1 MNEKIL
7 NTLMHLF
14 AIIAPAQGNEN
25 DRRQVVEAFLRPQ
38 LNQEGVKAYL
48 KIFEAYYAEAQERLR
63 KGKEARRNSSIS
75 VRIIKICF
83 DIGMQLTLNQK
94 IVVLVQLLEYCRSD
108 NTGVSSTELEFI
120 ITAAEGFNIIPE
132 DYQLIQQF
140 VLSSREE
147 VPESPQ
153 VLIIDSDRASKYEK
167 TRHIVNDA
175 FRGQVR
181 VLNLPQADMLF
192 VRSFGTG
199 ELLLSGQLRHE
210 DRVYLFERGASLKF
224 MSSKPIYYSEVIRQ
238 FLDESAL
245 ASRVVYEVNNIEY
258 KFKGGQV
265 GLHRM
270 SFAEESGRLV
280 GIMGASGAGKST
292 LLSVLNGI
300 NKPDTGEVL
309 INGVNI
315 HTDADKIKGLIGY
328 VSQDDLL
335 IEELTVFENL
345 FYNAKLCFGNLDDE
359 TITGKVD
366 EVLHSLGLH
375 EIKDMK
381 VGSPLNKKISGG
393 QRKRLN
399 ISLEL
404 IREPAILFLDEPT
417 SGLSSLDSENIL
429 DLLNDLK
436 LKGKLIFVVIH
447 QPSSDIFKMF
457 DRLIFLDTGGYMI
470 YYGIP
475 VGAIGYF
482 KDRMHLPKYND
493 SECPAC
499 GNVNPEQIFSI
510 VESKVLDEFG
520 RPTMTRKV
528 SPVEWSNHFSSGKED
543 RPPKPGSGNG
553 IPEITLK
560 TPGKMKQFSVFVRRD
575 ILAKLSDAQ
584 YMVITLLEAPVLA
597 LFLAFIIR
605 YFDESVS
612 NPAYTLL
619 QNTNLPVYIFMSV
632 IVAIFMGLTVSAE
645 EIIKDRKILKRE
657 AFLNLSWN
665 SYLLSKIGV
674 QFLISAVQ
682 AASFVLIG
690 NSIFGIRGM
699 WFEYWLVLFSC
710 WATSNMMGLLISDS
724 FKTVVT
730 IYILIPF
737 LVIPQIILS
746 GIIVKYDK
754 LNPNI
759 SSPVSIPVYGEVI
772 AARWG
777 YEALAVDQFMNNRF
791 EKQFYEYDK
800 VISIAKFR
808 KDIWYN
814 EMKSILSRLESN
826 IERERTGN
834 SDRNDMMLIRNE
846 IEEEKEFTTA
856 IPFDTGILDPDAI
869 TAESLAAARDY
880 IEKVRRYYIEVSRDA
895 VDARD
900 QKIIA
905 FERADRDAF
914 IMMKKQYTNESLEE
928 FVKNDNEKD
937 KIKRYRDRLYQNYD
951 QIFYDPAHP
960 LVKAHFYAPRKQVFG
975 IYAGTLAVNTGI
987 IWLMTISLYIL
998 LYFRVLHKVLE
1009 SSEKFRRVMKDRR
1022 ERRGKR

>member
-108 NTGVSSTELEFI
+108 NNGVSSTELEFI
-120 ITAAEGFNIIPE
+120 ITAAEGFNINPE

-153 VLIIDSDRASKYEK
+153 VLVIDSDRASKYEK

-245 ASRVVYEVNNIEY
+245 ASRVVYEANNIEY

-345 FYNAKLCFGNLDDE
+345 FYNAKLCFGNLDDQ

-528 SPVEWSNHFSSGKED
+528 SPVEWSNHFNSGKAE

-826 IERERTGN
+826 IERERIGS
-834 SDRNDMMLIRNE
+834 SDRNDIMLIRNE

-869 TAESLAAARDY
+869 TGESLAAARDY

-975 IYAGTLAVNTGI
+975 IYAGTLAVNTGV

-998 LYFRVLHKVLE
+998 LYFRVLHRILE

>member
-14 AIIAPAQGNEN
+14 AIIAPSQGNES

-38 LNQEGVKAYL
+38 LNQDGVKAYL
-48 KIFEAYYAEAQERLR
+48 KIFDEYYAEAQDRLR

-75 VRIIKICF
+75 VRILKICF

-94 IVVLVQLLEYCRSD
+94 IIVLVQLLEYCRTD
-108 NTGVSSTELEFI
+108 NAGVSSTELEFI
-120 ITAAEGFNIIPE
+120 ITAAEGFNINPE

-140 VLSSREE
+140 VLSSRSE
-147 VPESPQ
+147 VPESSQ
-153 VLIIDSDRASKYEK
+153 VLVIDNDREAKYDK
-167 TRHIVNDA
+167 TRHITNDS

-181 VLNLPQADMLF
+181 VLNLPQADMQF
-192 VRSFGTG
+192 IRSFGTG

-210 DRVYLFERGASLKF
+210 DKVYLFERGASLKF

-245 ASRVVYEVNNIEY
+245 ASRVVYEVRDLEY

-292 LLSVLNGI
+292 LLSVLNGT
-300 NKPDTGEVL
+300 NKPDSGEVL
-309 INGVNI
+309 INTVNI
-315 HTDADKIKGLIGY
+315 HTDGDKVKGLIGY

-345 FYNAKLCFGNLDDE
+345 FYNAKLCFGNLDDDA
-359 TITGKVD
+359 ITLKVD

-375 EIKDMK
+375 DIKDMK
-381 VGSPLNKKISGG
+381 VGTPLNKKISGG

-475 VGAIGYF
+475 VGSIGYF
-482 KDRMHLPKYND
+482 KDRMQLPKYND
-493 SECPAC
+493 SECPTC

-520 RPTMTRKV
+520 RPTATRKI
-528 SPVEWSNHFSSGKED
+528 SPPEWSAYFKSRKEE
-543 RPPKPGSGNG
+543 RPPHPKPGNG
-553 IPEITLK
+553 VPEITFR
-560 TPGKMKQFSVFVRRD
+560 TPGKLKQFIVFVKRD

-612 NPAYTLL
+612 RPSYTLL
-619 QNTNLPVYIFMSV
+619 QNSNLPVYIFMAV

-674 QFLISAVQ
+674 QFLISAIQ
-682 AASFVLIG
+682 AASFVAIG
-690 NSIFGIRGM
+690 NTIFGIRGM

-737 LVIPQIILS
+737 LVIPQIIMS

-759 SSPVSIPVYGEVI
+759 SSPVSIPIYGEII

-791 EKQFYEYDK
+791 EKQFYNFDK
-800 VISIAKFR
+800 EISIAKFR

-814 EMKSILSRLESN
+814 EMKSILSRMESN
-826 IERERTGN
+826 IQRERLDE

-846 IEEEKEFTTA
+846 IGEEMGFTTA
-856 IPFDTGILDPDAI
+856 VPFDLRVLNPDAI
-869 TAESLAAARDY
+869 TPEAVSAARDY
-880 IEKVRRYYIEVSRDA
+880 IERVRRYYIEVSRNA
-895 VDARD
+895 VEARD
-900 QKIIA
+900 QTIMA
-905 FERADRDAF
+905 FERTDRDAF
-914 IMMKKQYTNESLEE
+914 IRMKKQFTNESLEE
-928 FVKNDNEKD
+928 FVRNDNEKD

-951 QIFYDPAHP
+951 QIFFDPDHP
-960 LVKAHFYAPRKQVFG
+960 LIKAHFYAPRKKVFG
-975 IYAGTLAVNTGI
+975 VYAGTLAVNTAVV
-987 IWLMTISLYIL
+987 WLMTLILYIL
-998 LYFRVLHKVLE
+998 LYFRVLHRILE
-1009 SSEKFRRVMKDRR
+1009 SSEKFRRVMRDRR
-1022 ERRGKR
+1022 ERR

>member
-25 DRRQVVEAFLRPQ
+25 DRRGVVEAFLRPQ

-48 KIFEAYYAEAQERLR
+48 KIFDAYYAEAQERLK

-83 DIGMQLTLNQK
+83 DIGRQLTLNQK
-94 IVVLVQLLEYCRSD
+94 IIVLVQLLEYCRSD
-108 NTGVSSTELEFI
+108 HKGVSNTEIEFI
-120 ITAAEGFNIIPE
+120 ITAAEGFNINPE

-140 VLSSREE
+140 ILSSKEE
-147 VPESPQ
+147 VPESSQ
-153 VLIIDSDRASKYEK
+153 VLIIDSDRVTKYER
-167 TRHIVNDA
+167 THHIVNDS

-192 VRSFGTG
+192 IRSFGTG

-210 DRVYLFERGASLKF
+210 DKVYLFERGASLKF

-245 ASRVVYEVNNIEY
+245 ASRVVYEANEIEY

-270 SFAEESGRLV
+270 SFAEESGRLI

-292 LLSVLNGI
+292 LLSVLNGT
-300 NKPDTGEVL
+300 NRPDSGEVL

-315 HTDADKIKGLIGY
+315 HNDPEKIKGLIGF

-359 TITGKVD
+359 AINHKVD
-366 EVLHSLGLH
+366 DVLHSLGLYD
-375 EIKDMK
+375 IKDMK
-381 VGSPLNKKISGG
+381 VGTPLNKKISGG

-404 IREPAILFLDEPT
+404 IREPAIMFLDEPT

-475 VGAIGYF
+475 VRSIDYF
-482 KDRMHLPKYND
+482 KDRMQLPRYND
-493 SECPAC
+493 SECHAC

-528 SPVEWSNHFSSGKED
+528 SPPEWSHYFDSRREE
-543 RPPKPGSGNG
+543 RPPHPKAGNS
-553 IPEITLK
+553 IPEITLR
-560 TPGKMKQFSVFVRRD
+560 TPGKLKQFTVFVKRD

-584 YMVITLLEAPVLA
+584 YLIITLLEAPVLA

-612 NPAYTLL
+612 KPDYTLI
-619 QNTNLPVYIFMSV
+619 QNSNLPVYIFMSV

-674 QFLISAVQ
+674 QFLISAIQ
-682 AASFVLIG
+682 AASFVAVG
-690 NSIFGIRGM
+690 NSIFGICGM

-754 LNPNI
+754 LNPTI
-759 SSPVSIPVYGEVI
+759 SSPVSIPVYGEII

-777 YEALAVDQFMNNRF
+777 YEALAVDQFINNRF
-791 EKQFYEYDK
+791 EKQFYGYDK
-800 VISIAKFR
+800 AISIAKFR

-826 IERERTGN
+826 LER
-834 SDRNDMMLIRNE
+834 DRLDESAGKDMRLIRNE
-846 IEEEKEFTTA
+846 IEEELAFTA
-856 IPFDTGILDPDAI
+856 AVPFDVSLITPDAI
-869 TAESLAAARDY
+869 TAEAIGAARDY
-880 IEKVRRYYIEVSRDA
+880 IERVRRYYIEVSRNA

-900 QKIIA
+900 QAIMA
-905 FERADRDAF
+905 FERTDREAF
-914 IMMKKQYTNESLEE
+914 IRMKKQYTNESLEE
-928 FVKNDNEKD
+928 FVRNDNEKD

-951 QIFYDPAHP
+951 QIFYDPSHP

-975 IYAGTLAVNTGI
+975 LFAGTLPVNTAV
-987 IWLMTISLYIL
+987 IWFMTLCLYIL
-998 LYFRVLHKVLE
+998 LYFRVLHSILD
-1009 SSEKFRRVMKDRR
+1009 SSEKFIRVRRDRR
-1022 ERRGKR
+1022 EGKSSR

>member
-1 MNEKIL
+1 
-7 NTLMHLF
+7 
-14 AIIAPAQGNEN
+14 
-25 DRRQVVEAFLRPQ
+25 
-38 LNQEGVKAYL
+38 
-48 KIFEAYYAEAQERLR
+48 
-63 KGKEARRNSSIS
+63 
-75 VRIIKICF
+75 
-83 DIGMQLTLNQK
+83 
-94 IVVLVQLLEYCRSD
+94 
-108 NTGVSSTELEFI
+108 
-120 ITAAEGFNIIPE
+120 
-132 DYQLIQQF
+132 
-140 VLSSREE
+140 
-147 VPESPQ
+147 
-153 VLIIDSDRASKYEK
+153 
-167 TRHIVNDA
+167 
-175 FRGQVR
+175 
-181 VLNLPQADMLF
+181 
-192 VRSFGTG
+192 
-199 ELLLSGQLRHE
+199 
-210 DRVYLFERGASLKF
+210 
-224 MSSKPIYYSEVIRQ
+224 
-238 FLDESAL
+238 
-245 ASRVVYEVNNIEY
+245 
-258 KFKGGQV
+258 
-265 GLHRM
+265 
-270 SFAEESGRLV
+270 
-280 GIMGASGAGKST
+280 
-292 LLSVLNGI
+292 
-300 NKPDTGEVL
+300 
-309 INGVNI
+309 
-315 HTDADKIKGLIGY
+315 
-328 VSQDDLL
+328 
-335 IEELTVFENL
+335 
-345 FYNAKLCFGNLDDE
+345 
-359 TITGKVD
+359 
-366 EVLHSLGLH
+366 
-375 EIKDMK
+375 
-381 VGSPLNKKISGG
+381 
-393 QRKRLN
+393 
-399 ISLEL
+399 
-404 IREPAILFLDEPT
+404 
-417 SGLSSLDSENIL
+417 
-429 DLLNDLK
+429 
-436 LKGKLIFVVIH
+436 
-447 QPSSDIFKMF
+447 
-457 DRLIFLDTGGYMI
+457 
-470 YYGIP
+470 
-475 VGAIGYF
+475 
-482 KDRMHLPKYND
+482 
-493 SECPAC
+493 
-499 GNVNPEQIFSI
+499 
-510 VESKVLDEFG
+510 
-520 RPTMTRKV
+520 
-528 SPVEWSNHFSSGKED
+528 
-543 RPPKPGSGNG
+543 
-553 IPEITLK
+553 
-560 TPGKMKQFSVFVRRD
+560 
-575 ILAKLSDAQ
+575 
-584 YMVITLLEAPVLA
+584 
-597 LFLAFIIR
+597 
-605 YFDESVS
+605 
-612 NPAYTLL
+612 
-619 QNTNLPVYIFMSV
+619 MSV

-826 IERERTGN
+826 IERERIGS
-834 SDRNDMMLIRNE
+834 SDRNDIMLIRNE

-869 TAESLAAARDY
+869 TGESLAAARDY

-975 IYAGTLAVNTGI
+975 IYAGTLAVNTGV

-998 LYFRVLHKVLE
+998 LYFRVLHRILE